1 MVTANQKYTID
12 EKQKSNPNTL
22 QIILK
27 SQEKRTKEG
36 GKKKD
41 LENKSKTTD
50 WQEEHPYQ

>member
-36 GKKKD
+36 GKIKY
-41 LENKSKTTD
+41 L
-50 WQEEHPYQ
+50 